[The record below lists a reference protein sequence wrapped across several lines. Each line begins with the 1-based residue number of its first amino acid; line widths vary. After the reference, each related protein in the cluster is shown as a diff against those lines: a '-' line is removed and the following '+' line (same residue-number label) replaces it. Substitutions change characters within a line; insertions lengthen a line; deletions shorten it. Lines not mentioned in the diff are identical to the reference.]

1 MYDELWSEI
10 ADAPGEIFD
19 YVETKPMQ
27 DQQIENVERYTVML
41 CSALYESIKMQQLRW
56 HQLALEKGEDAKYH
70 ENKIREIE
78 DGGVDHEFYIE
89 EGRKYLKIIHQF
101 GARGSRSVNA
111 FVNKKTGEVYKPA
124 TWQAPAKH
132 VRYNLLDEKSREEC
146 YQRADWAGGY
156 LYIR

>member
-1 MYDELWSEI
+1 MTSF
-10 ADAPGEIFD
+10 AD
-19 YVETKPMQ
+19 YVETKPMK
-27 DQQIENVERYTVML
+27 DRQIEDVERYTVML
-41 CSALYESIKMQQLRW
+41 CSALYESIKTQQLRW
-56 HQLALEKGEDAKYH
+56 HYLGQASGTDSEYH

-78 DGGVDHEFYIE
+78 NGGVDHEFYIE
-89 EGRKYLKIIHQF
+89 EGRKYLKLIHQS
-101 GARGSRSVNA
+101 GVGGSRSVHA